1 MKKILLT
8 GGTGL
13 VGDAILKEMMSRR
26 YVIYLL
32 SRKPPVAEA
41 DRLIPVQCDM
51 RTASA
56 SLLETM
62 PDVDAVVHAGA
73 AVEAPPG
80 ADELELFR
88 TVNMTFSELLFKW
101 TARKE
106 RDIPVVYMSTL
117 SFMQRPL
124 QEIIT
129 ETHPVAPLS
138 SYSVSKYWAEKA
150 LFRYSSH
157 SRLRPISLRIS
168 SPIAFDFERLHDTV
182 VKKWIRTARAGE
194 QLTVSG
200 SGKRT
205 QDFVATED
213 IARATVACLE
223 VDNARGIYNLGSGSA
238 LSMNQLA
245 QMITS
250 KLGGLTVFGE
260 GDQNEN
266 DRWNISIER
275 AMNDFGYHPRYDSAA
290 AIGRLLRSIT

>member
-1 MKKILLT
+1 MKKVLLT

-13 VGDAILKEMMSRR
+13 VGDAILKEMISKR
-26 YVIYLL
+26 YVVYLL
-32 SRKPPVAEA
+32 SRNPPAAEA
-41 DRLIPVQCDM
+41 GRLIPIQCDM

-56 SLLETM
+56 SLLEQM

-80 ADELELFR
+80 ADEFELFR

-101 TARKE
+101 ADRKG

-138 SYSVSKYWAEKA
+138 PYSLSKYWAEKA
-150 LFRYSSH
+150 LLQYSSH
-157 SRLRPISLRIS
+157 SRFRPVSLRIS

-182 VKKWIRTARAGE
+182 VKKWIRKAIAGE

-200 SGKRT
+200 SGKRA
-205 QDFVATED
+205 QDFIAIED
-213 IARATVACLE
+213 IAMATVACLE
-223 VDNARGIYNLGSGSA
+223 IDSARGIYNLGSGSA

-245 QMITS
+245 KMIAS
-250 KLGGLTVFGE
+250 KLGGTIAFGE
-260 GDQNEN
+260 ADQNEN
-266 DRWNISIER
+266 ERWNVSIER
-275 AMNDFGYHPRYDSAA
+275 AMSDFAYRPRYESSA
-290 AIGRLLRSIT
+290 AIGRLLGSIT